1 MHVQALNEFAIR
13 SDPVLSATRNLIASL
28 GTAEFEVEV
37 FEALHALTGCDHA
50 SVFVLPDGG
59 APRVLL
65 AGSRDGT
72 SVAWQAGK
80 EYATRFWHL
89 DPANRIELHSAD
101 DRCGTMV
108 RTTRADIGAARYRRH
123 CYSQADWARTGSK
136 IIERISLHL
145 REARSAYKVSL
156 FRELTS
162 GPFRDCDLGAAAS
175 CSGLLLALLRK
186 HDQLST
192 TAGDGFEDY
201 LDMLS
206 IVAPLLSPR
215 EREVCAGIALGM
227 TSEAI
232 RLKLGLSLST
242 VQTHRK
248 RAYARLRI
256 SSQNELLK
264 LIFGRTTTH

>member
-1 MHVQALNEFAIR
+1 MYVQPLNDFAVR
-13 SDPVLSATRNLIASL
+13 ADPVLVATRALISTL
-28 GTAEFEVEV
+28 GTAEFETEL
-37 FEALHALTGCDHA
+37 FGALHALTGCDHA

-59 APRVLL
+59 SPRVLL

-72 SVAWQAGK
+72 SIAWQAGH

-89 DPANRIELHSAD
+89 DPANRMELPRAS
-101 DRCGTMV
+101 DRCGALV
-108 RTTRADIGAARYRRH
+108 RATRADIGAAGYRRH
-123 CYSQADWARTGSK
+123 CYSDADWIRTGSK
-136 IIERISLHL
+136 IIERVSLHL
-145 REARSAYKVSL
+145 HEASSTYKVSL
-156 FRELTS
+156 FRQLAT
-162 GPFRDCDLGAAAS
+162 GPFRGAELEAAAA
-175 CSGLLLALLRK
+175 CSGLLLALIRK
-186 HDQLST
+186 HDQLYGS
-192 TAGDGFEDY
+192 TAGSFEDY
-201 LDMLS
+201 LEMLS
-206 IVAPLLSPR
+206 IVAPHLSPR

-264 LIFGRTTTH
+264 LIFGRTTH